1 MAASVLGVAFFAL
14 CCALS
19 SSVVLSPAQLKK
31 VRQTAKNAP
40 FCLISFCSALLHICK
55 RLFFC
60 CFFALCCRFGCW
72 VVLLLPRYAF
82 RAPAPYFAF
91 FLVRLL
97 FSASLGLNS
106 GRYDWEYL
114 KFFPSSL
121 IFKKSTDR
129 EKRVREIYDDR
140 GL

>member
-14 CCALS
+14 CCVLS
-19 SSVVLSPAQLKK
+19 SSVVLSPAQFKK
-31 VRQTAKNAP
+31 ARQTAKNAP

-55 RLFFC
+55 RLFFAA
-60 CFFALCCRFGCW
+60 FFALCCRFGCW
-72 VVLLLPRYAF
+72 VVLFTAS
-82 RAPAPYFAF
+82 
-91 FLVRLL
+91 VC
-97 FSASLGLNS
+97 FSRSCASYCVFPCSVVIFCSSGLNS

-129 EKRVREIYDDR
+129 EKRVREI
-140 GL
+140 

>member
-14 CCALS
+14 CCVLS
-19 SSVVLSPAQLKK
+19 SSVVLSPAQHKK
-31 VRQTAKNAP
+31 ARQTAKNAP

-55 RLFFC
+55 RLFFAD
-60 CFFALCCRFGCW
+60 FLLCA
-72 VVLLLPRYAF
+72 VVLGAGWYPLLRRCVF
-82 RAPAPYFAF
+82 RAPAPCFAF

-129 EKRVREIYDDR
+129 EKRGREI
-140 GL
+140 